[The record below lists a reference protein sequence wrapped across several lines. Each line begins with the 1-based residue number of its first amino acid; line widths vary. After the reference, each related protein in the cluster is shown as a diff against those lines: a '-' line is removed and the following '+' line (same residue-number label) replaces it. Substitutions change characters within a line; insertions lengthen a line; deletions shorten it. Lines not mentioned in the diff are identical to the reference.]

1 MKKFNSLLARFMLVL
16 LALHGLMGAFTLLR
30 MTTFNWKPLS
40 YTLLAA
46 LLLHGI
52 LGILLSKDAVREGMR
67 TGRWYLKENASFWL
81 IRLSG
86 FVILLSVWFH
96 ITAYTTTVNGVFF
109 LCEFTTLR
117 FFSQIIFISAIL
129 IHLLCTTKPW
139 MIKRGLLKYEERTA
153 DYILVYSIF
162 SVLFLFA
169 LISYFIYWNF

>member
-40 YTLLAA
+40 YTLLAIV
-46 LLLHGI
+46 LLHGI

-86 FVILLSVWFH
+86 FIILLSVWFH
-96 ITAYTTTVNGVFF
+96 ITAYTTTAYFSFVNSRLSVSFHKS
-109 LCEFTTLR
+109 
-117 FFSQIIFISAIL
+117 FSS
-129 IHLLCTTKPW
+129 PP
-139 MIKRGLLKYEERTA
+139 
-153 DYILVYSIF
+153 
-162 SVLFLFA
+162 FLFIFCA
-169 LISYFIYWNF
+169 PRNPG